1 MSEAPQFSLSALD
14 GTSWQRSGRSVLVFF
29 ETDCPTCS
37 LALPYLSRLNG
48 SANVVAI
55 SQDAPEPTKE
65 FAARLELRYPVLLD
79 EDLEVSRQFDP
90 VSVPTLYLVNE
101 DNQIE
106 RTIEGFSKADYN
118 DLASQLGCGLIAD
131 AHDGAPEEK
140 PGCMSRHREPET
152 SGASAPAL
160 DISSTR
166 GARAQRIELPDDADL
181 EAYCQTEFDD
191 PLPVVPPTVERVE
204 RMLAAT
210 DHTPDEII
218 GRVGPNY
225 GAATVEKIAAN
236 AVMAGCEPAMMRVLV
251 PMVRAM
257 CDERF
262 DLHGLQATTHLAMP
276 LIIINGPVR
285 DELGFNYQAGV
296 FSNRVRANASVGR
309 TLRLIARNLG
319 GARPGEI
326 DMSTFGSP
334 GHFSYCIA
342 EHEAASPWEPFQ
354 VDRGLDASQSALTL
368 YAAEPPRNVS
378 EHKARD
384 GKTLLHSITYAL
396 RNVWAPKLCGT
407 HEALVIFSPEHAT
420 TLRGSGMTK
429 AEVREY
435 LFDNTGVPLREY
447 DDSSDAS
454 EAEGAQAAAR
464 SRYEEITINGEPCY
478 RKFAKPDRIHL
489 LVAGGPAGKFS
500 AVLGSW
506 ASGPRGSQMV
516 TYPIE

>member
-1 MSEAPQFSLSALD
+1 MREAPQFSLPALD
-14 GTSWQRSGRSVLVFF
+14 GTRWHRSGRTVLAFI
-29 ETDCPTCS
+29 ETDCPTCA
-37 LALPYLSRLNG
+37 LALPYLNRLNG
-48 SANVVAI
+48 SANVVAV
-55 SQDAPEPTKE
+55 SQDAPEPTRE
-65 FAARLELRYPVLLD
+65 LANRLELAFPVLLD
-79 EDLEVSRQFDP
+79 ADLAVSRQFDP
-90 VSVPTLYLVNE
+90 VSVPTLYLVDEN
-101 DNQIE
+101 NQIE
-106 RTIEGFSKADYN
+106 RTIEGFSKTDFN
-118 DLASQLGCGLIAD
+118 ELASRLGSAPIAD
-131 AHDGAPEEK
+131 PNDGAPAEK

-152 SGASAPAL
+152 VGAAAPAL
-160 DISSTR
+160 DLSSRR
-166 GARAQRIELPDDADL
+166 GARAERIELSPETDLDD
-181 EAYCQTEFDD
+181 YCRRQFDD
-191 PLPVVPPTVERVE
+191 PLPVVPPTVERVD
-204 RMLAAT
+204 RLLAAT
-210 DHTPDEII
+210 DLPPDEII

-236 AVMAGCEPAMMRVLV
+236 AVMAGCEPAMMRVLI
-251 PMVRAM
+251 PLVRAM

-262 DLHGLQATTHLAMP
+262 DLHGLQATTHIAMP

-285 DELGFNYQAGV
+285 DELAFNYQAGV
-296 FSNRVRANASVGR
+296 FSNSVRANATVGR

-342 EHEAASPWEPFQ
+342 EHEKASPWEPFQ

-368 YAAEPPRNVS
+368 YAAEPPRSVS

-384 GKTLLHSITYAL
+384 GKTLLRTITYAL

-407 HEALVIFSPEHAT
+407 HEALVIFSPEHAA
-420 TLRGSGMTK
+420 TLSRSGMTK
-429 AEVREY
+429 AEVREF
-435 LFDNTGVPLREY
+435 LFENTGVPLRDY
-447 DDSSDAS
+447 DDPA
-454 EAEGAQAAAR
+454 AEGAQPGAR
-464 SRYEEITINGEPCY
+464 QHYKEVSIDGEACY

-516 TYPIE
+516 TYPID